1 MWFLLGED
9 YESDELLSADLRKA
23 LTSTL
28 LPQIAHEVKDCFA
41 TQDLVAHVSTHHDGR
56 LVMQD
61 GGGVAWPDGQPRIDG
76 TGSQFFI
83 PNLIKVLFS
92 IIEDF
97 PLTHHQ
103 KTET

>member
-23 LTSTL
+23 LTFTL
-28 LPQIAHEVKDCFA
+28 LPQIAHEVKDRLA
-41 TQDLVAHVSTHHDGR
+41 TQNLVAHVSTHHDGR

-76 TGSQFFI
+76 TGSVFHPKSNKSF
-83 PNLIKVLFS
+83 VFHHRR
-92 IIEDF
+92 F
-97 PLTHHQ
+97 PINTPS
-103 KTET
+103 KN